1 MSTVDRTANPYEIGV
16 AYVDGKPLEP
26 LGKVE
31 RFDVVEAPNDTPLTR
46 GIIEKLFKEESLA
59 ISAVSYRE
67 GGYEVTRSYDHE
79 RNLIATTIRPSGMP
93 HA

>member
-46 GIIEKLFKEESLA
+46 DIIEKLFKEESLA
-59 ISAVSYRE
+59 LTDVSYRE
-67 GGYEVTRSYDHE
+67 GGYEITRSYDHE
-79 RNLIATTIRPSGMP
+79 RNLIATTIAPCSRWQP
-93 HA
+93 

>member
-46 GIIEKLFKEESLA
+46 DIIEKLFKEESLA
-59 ISAVSYRE
+59 LSALSYCE
-67 GGYEVTRSYDHE
+67 GGYEITRSYDHE
-79 RNLIATTIRPSGMP
+79 RNLVAITIAPCSRWHP
-93 HA
+93 

>member
-1 MSTVDRTANPYEIGV
+1 MTTANPYEVGV

-31 RFDVVEAPNDTPLTR
+31 RFDVVEAPNDTALTR
-46 GIIEKLFKEESLA
+46 SIVERLFEEESLA
-59 ISAVSYRE
+59 LSAVSYRE
-67 GGYEVTRSYDHE
+67 GDYEITRSYDHE
-79 RNLIATTIRPSGMP
+79 RNLVAITSRPSGMP

>member
-1 MSTVDRTANPYEIGV
+1 MTTANPYELGV

-31 RFDVVEAPNDTPLTR
+31 RFDVVEAPNDTALTR
-46 GIIEKLFKEESLA
+46 SIVERLFEEDSLA
-59 ISAVSYRE
+59 LSAVSYRE
-67 GGYEVTRSYDHE
+67 GDYEITRSYDHE
-79 RNLIATTIRPSGMP
+79 RNLVAITIRPSGMP

>member
-1 MSTVDRTANPYEIGV
+1 MTTANPYEVGV

-31 RFDVVEAPNDTPLTR
+31 RFDVVEAPNDTALTR
-46 GIIEKLFKEESLA
+46 TIVERLFEEESLA
-59 ISAVSYRE
+59 LSAVSYRE
-67 GGYEVTRSYDHE
+67 GDYEITRSYDHE
-79 RNLIATTIRPSGMP
+79 RNLVAITIRPSGMP

>member
-1 MSTVDRTANPYEIGV
+1 MTTANPYELGV

-31 RFDVVEAPNDTPLTR
+31 RFDVVEAPNDTALTR
-46 GIIEKLFKEESLA
+46 SIVERLFEEESLA
-59 ISAVSYRE
+59 LSAVSYRE
-67 GGYEVTRSYDHE
+67 GDYEITRSYDHE
-79 RNLIATTIRPSGMP
+79 RNLVAITIRPSGMP